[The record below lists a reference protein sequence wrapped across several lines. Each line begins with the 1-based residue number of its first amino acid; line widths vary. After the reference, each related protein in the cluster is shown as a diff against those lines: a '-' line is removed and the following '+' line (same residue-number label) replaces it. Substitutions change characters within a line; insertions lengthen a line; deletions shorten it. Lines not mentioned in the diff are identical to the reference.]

1 MDRTRF
7 DRLVSAYGA
16 APSRWP
22 AADREAALA
31 FLRDHADDAL
41 HAQLE
46 EAARLDRLL
55 ESARDLTG
63 VPGNL
68 EARLLASGP
77 GARSRPDMATPR
89 WASMAAAVALIGGL
103 GLGWSFGETGQPDR
117 DDMAIYI
124 AAFDSLQAENSAWVE
139 EE

>member
-1 MDRTRF
+1 MDRARF

-16 APSRWP
+16 NSSRWP
-22 AADREAALA
+22 DADRDAALA
-31 FLRDHADDAL
+31 FLRDHLEDDL

-46 EAARLDRLL
+46 DAAALDRLL
-55 ESARDLTG
+55 ESARDRAS
-63 VPGNL
+63 VPGDL
-68 EARLLASGP
+68 EARLLASGRGTKP
-77 GARSRPDMATPR
+77 VAGMAAPR
-89 WASMAAAVALIGGL
+89 WASMAAALALVGGL
-103 GLGWSFGETGQPDR
+103 GLGWSFGESPQPSE